1 MSSSYVIKTTLTF
14 GKTMPTEQ
22 ALKTRSNNSCEL
34 CTSTETL
41 VVYPVPPTSDL
52 SAQQCIYLCQNCL
65 SQIEGQSELDLNHWR
80 CLNDSMW
87 NQEPAVQVMSYRML
101 HKLSSE
107 SWAQDALDMIYLED
121 DVKTWAEQGL
131 AAERSNGP
139 TRDSNGAELQDGDN
153 VTLIKDL
160 KVKGANF
167 TAKQGTMVRGITLT
181 DNPEHIEGKV
191 NGTRIVLVSAYL
203 KKA

>member
-1 MSSSYVIKTTLTF
+1 M
-14 GKTMPTEQ
+14 
-22 ALKTRSNNSCEL
+22 
-34 CTSTETL
+34 
-41 VVYPVPPTSDL
+41 
-52 SAQQCIYLCQNCL
+52 AQINGEAE
-65 SQIEGQSELDLNHWR
+65 IDINHWR

-87 NQEPAVQVMSYRML
+87 NQEPAVQVMSYRLL
-101 HKLSSE
+101 HKLSAE
-107 SWAQDALDMIYLED
+107 SWAQDALEMIYMAD
-121 DVKTWAEQGL
+121 DVKTWAEQGIA
-131 AAERSNGP
+131 AAEREGP
-139 TRDSNGAELQDGDN
+139 TRDSNGTELQDGDD

>member
-1 MSSSYVIKTTLTF
+1 
-14 GKTMPTEQ
+14 MPTEQ
-22 ALKTRSNNSCEL
+22 ALKTRSNSSCEL
-34 CTSTETL
+34 CTSTSDL
-41 VVYPVPPTSDL
+41 AVFPVPPTSDG
-52 SAQQCIYLCQNCL
+52 SAQQCIYACAICL
-65 SQIEGQSELDLNHWR
+65 SQINGETELDINHWR

-107 SWAQDALDMIYLED
+107 SWAQDALEMIYLED
-121 DVKTWAEQGL
+121 EVKTWAEQGI
-131 AAERSNGP
+131 AAARSNGP

-167 TAKQGTMVRGITLT
+167 TAKQGTMVRGISLT

>member
-1 MSSSYVIKTTLTF
+1 
-14 GKTMPTEQ
+14 MPTEQ
-22 ALKTRSNNSCEL
+22 ALKNRSNESCEL
-34 CTSTETL
+34 CTSKESL
-41 VVYPVPPTSDL
+41 SVYPVPPTSDL
-52 SAQQCIYLCQNCL
+52 SAQQSIYVCQTCL
-65 SQIEGQSELDLNHWR
+65 SQIEGGIELDINHWR

-87 NQEPAVQVMSYRML
+87 SQEPAVQVMSYRML
-101 HKLSSE
+101 HKLSAE
-107 SWAQDALDMIYLED
+107 SWAQDAIEMIYLED
-121 DVKTWAEQGL
+121 DVKTWAEQGI

-167 TAKQGTMVRGITLT
+167 TAKQGTMVRGISLT

>member
-1 MSSSYVIKTTLTF
+1 MA
-14 GKTMPTEQ
+14 TEQ
-22 ALKTRSNNSCEL
+22 ALKSRSNSQCEL
-34 CTSTETL
+34 CTSTDSLSVFE
-41 VVYPVPPTSDL
+41 VSPSSDG
-52 SAQQCIYLCQNCL
+52 SAQQSVYLCNNCQ
-65 SQIEGQSELDLNHWR
+65 SQINGDSDLDINHWR
-80 CLNDSMW
+80 CLTDSMW

-101 HKLSSE
+101 HKLSGE
-107 SWAQDALDMIYLED
+107 SWAQDALDMMYMED
-121 DVKTWAEQGL
+121 DVKTWAEQGI
-131 AAERSNGP
+131 AAEQSNGP
-139 TRDSNGAELQDGDN
+139 TRDSNGAELKDGDN

-167 TAKQGTMVRGITLT
+167 TAKQGTMVRGISLT

>member
-1 MSSSYVIKTTLTF
+1 
-14 GKTMPTEQ
+14 MPTEN
-22 ALKTRSNNSCEL
+22 ALKARSNNSCEL
-34 CTSTETL
+34 CTSTENLT
-41 VVYPVPPTSDL
+41 VFPVPPTSDL
-52 SAQQCIYLCQNCL
+52 SAQQCVYLCDTCSAQLN
-65 SQIEGQSELDLNHWR
+65 GDAELDMNHWR

-101 HKLSSE
+101 HKLSAE
-107 SWAQDALDMIYLED
+107 SWAQDALEMIYMED
-121 DVKTWAEQGL
+121 EVKTWAEQGIA
-131 AAERSNGP
+131 AAEREGP
-139 TRDSNGAELQDGDN
+139 TRDSNGAELHDGDD
-153 VTLIKDL
+153 VTLVKDL

-167 TAKQGTMVRGITLT
+167 TAKQGTLVRGISLT

>member
-1 MSSSYVIKTTLTF
+1 
-14 GKTMPTEQ
+14 MPTEQ
-22 ALKTRSNNSCEL
+22 ALKKRSNNSCEL
-34 CTSTETL
+34 CTSTENL
-41 VVYPVPPTSDL
+41 GVYPVPPTSDL
-52 SAQQCIYLCQNCL
+52 SAQQAIYLCQNCL
-65 SQIEGQSELDLNHWR
+65 SQIEGQSELDVNHWR
-80 CLNDSMW
+80 CLTDSMW

-101 HKLSSE
+101 HKLSAE

-121 DVKTWAEQGL
+121 EVKTWAEQGL
-131 AAERSNGP
+131 AAERRDGP

>member
-1 MSSSYVIKTTLTF
+1 
-14 GKTMPTEQ
+14 MPTEQ
-22 ALKTRSNNSCEL
+22 ALKQRSNCSCEL
-34 CTSTETL
+34 CTATENL
-41 VVYPVPPTSDL
+41 AVYPVPPTSDL
-52 SAQQCIYLCQNCL
+52 SAQQCIYLCANCL
-65 SQIEGQSELDLNHWR
+65 EQIEGNNELDLNHWR

-87 NQEPAVQVMSYRML
+87 SQEPAVQVMSYRML
-101 HKLSSE
+101 HKLSTE

-121 DVKTWAEQGL
+121 DVKTWAEQGI
-131 AAERSNGP
+131 AAEQSNGP
-139 TRDSNGAELQDGDN
+139 TRDSNGAQLQDGDN

-167 TAKQGTMVRGITLT
+167 TAKQGTMVRGISLT

-191 NGTRIVLVSAYL
+191 NGTRIVLVAAYL

>member
-1 MSSSYVIKTTLTF
+1 
-14 GKTMPTEQ
+14 MPAKNALEQ
-22 ALKTRSNNSCEL
+22 RSNNSCEL
-34 CTSTETL
+34 CTSSTNL
-41 VVYPVPPTSDL
+41 SVYPVPPSSDL
-52 SAQQCIYLCQNCL
+52 SAQQSILVCDTCHP
-65 SQIEGQSELDLNHWR
+65 QIEGDNPLDINHWR
-80 CLNDSMW
+80 CLSDSMW

-101 HKLSSE
+101 HRLSTE
-107 SWAQDALDMIYLED
+107 SWAQDALDMIYMED
-121 DVKTWAEQGL
+121 DVKTWAEQGIA
-131 AAERSNGP
+131 AAEREGP
-139 TRDSNGAELQDGDN
+139 TRDSNGAELHDGDD

-167 TAKQGTMVRGITLT
+167 TAKQGTLVRGITLT

>member
-1 MSSSYVIKTTLTF
+1 
-14 GKTMPTEQ
+14 MPSEQ
-22 ALKTRSNNSCEL
+22 ALKNRSNSSCEL
-34 CTSTETL
+34 CTSTENL
-41 VVYPVPPTSDL
+41 SVYPVPPTSDL
-52 SAQQCIYLCQNCL
+52 SAQQSIYICQCCL
-65 SQIEGQSELDLNHWR
+65 SQMTGETEFDVNHWR

-107 SWAQDALDMIYLED
+107 SWAQDAIEMLYLED
-121 DVKTWAEQGL
+121 EVKTWAEQGI

-167 TAKQGTMVRGITLT
+167 TAKQGTIVRGITLT

-191 NGTRIVLVSAYL
+191 NGTRIVLVAAYL

>member
-1 MSSSYVIKTTLTF
+1 
-14 GKTMPTEQ
+14 MPAQQ
-22 ALKTRSNNSCEL
+22 ALQSRSNNSCEL
-34 CTSTETL
+34 CTSANNL
-41 VVYPVPPTSDL
+41 SVYPVPPTSDL
-52 SAQQCIYLCQNCL
+52 SAQQCIYLCDICT
-65 SQIEGQSELDLNHWR
+65 SQIEGNGELDINHWR
-80 CLNDSMW
+80 CLSDSMW

-107 SWAQDALDMIYLED
+107 SWAQDALEMIYMED
-121 DVKTWAEQGL
+121 NVKTWAEQGIA
-131 AAERSNGP
+131 AAEREGP
-139 TRDSNGAELQDGDN
+139 TRDSNGAELLDGDD

-167 TAKQGTMVRGITLT
+167 TAKQGTLVRGITLT

-191 NGTRIVLVSAYL
+191 NGTRIVLVSSYL

>member
-1 MSSSYVIKTTLTF
+1 MA
-14 GKTMPTEQ
+14 TEQ
-22 ALKTRSNNSCEL
+22 ALQQRSNNSCEL
-34 CTSTETL
+34 CTATENL
-41 VVYPVPPTSDL
+41 SIFPVPPTSDL
-52 SAQQCIYLCQNCL
+52 SAQQSVYICQNCQ
-65 SQIEGQSELDLNHWR
+65 SQIEGDSALDTNHWR

-87 NQEPAVQVMSYRML
+87 NQEPAVQVVSYRML
-101 HKLSSE
+101 HKLSAE
-107 SWAQDALDMIYLED
+107 SWAQDALEMIYLED
-121 DVKTWAEQGL
+121 EVRTWAEQGI
-131 AAERSNGP
+131 AAEQTNGP
-139 TRDSNGAELQDGDN
+139 TRDSNGADLQDGDN

-191 NGTRIVLVSAYL
+191 NGTRIVLVTAYL

>member
-1 MSSSYVIKTTLTF
+1 
-14 GKTMPTEQ
+14 MPTEN
-22 ALKTRSNNSCEL
+22 ALKARSNNSCEL
-34 CTSTETL
+34 CTSTENLT
-41 VVYPVPPTSDL
+41 VFPVPPTSDL
-52 SAQQCIYLCQNCL
+52 SAQQCVYLCDTC
-65 SQIEGQSELDLNHWR
+65 SAQINGDAELNVNHWR

-107 SWAQDALDMIYLED
+107 SWAQDALEMIYMED
-121 DVKTWAEQGL
+121 EVKTWAEQGIA
-131 AAERSNGP
+131 AAEREGP
-139 TRDSNGAELQDGDN
+139 TRDSNGTELQDGDD
-153 VTLIKDL
+153 VTLVKDL

-167 TAKQGTMVRGITLT
+167 TAKQGTMVRGISLT

>member
-1 MSSSYVIKTTLTF
+1 
-14 GKTMPTEQ
+14 MPCEH
-22 ALKTRSNNSCEL
+22 ALKQRSNNCCEL
-34 CTSTETL
+34 CTSNDSL
-41 VVYPVPPTSDL
+41 SVYPVPPTSDL
-52 SAQQCIYLCQNCL
+52 SAQQSVYLCDNCIK
-65 SQIEGQSELDLNHWR
+65 QIEGDADIDVNHWR

-121 DVKTWAEQGL
+121 EVRTWAEQGI
-131 AAERSNGP
+131 AAEQREGP
-139 TRDSNGAELQDGDN
+139 TRDSNGALLVDGDD

-167 TAKQGTMVRGITLT
+167 TAKQGTLVRGITLT

-191 NGTRIVLVSAYL
+191 GGTRIVLVSAYL

>member
-1 MSSSYVIKTTLTF
+1 
-14 GKTMPTEQ
+14 MPVEQ
-22 ALKTRSNNSCEL
+22 ALKQRSNESCEL
-34 CTSTETL
+34 CTSNTYL
-41 VVYPVPPTSDL
+41 SVYPVPPTSDL
-52 SAQQCIYLCQNCL
+52 SAQQSIYICETCL
-65 SQIEGQSELDLNHWR
+65 SQINGDAELNVNHWR

-87 NQEPAVQVMSYRML
+87 SQEPAVQVVSYRML

-107 SWAQDALDMIYLED
+107 SWAQDALDMMYLED
-121 DVKTWAEQGL
+121 NVKTWAEQGL
-131 AAERSNGP
+131 AAEEREGP
-139 TRDSNGAELQDGDN
+139 TRDCNGTNLQDGDN

-167 TAKQGTMVRGITLT
+167 TAKQGTLVRGISLT

-191 NGTRIVLVSAYL
+191 NGTRIVLVAAYL

>member
-1 MSSSYVIKTTLTF
+1 LKTEFTLTIL
-14 GKTMPTEQ
+14 GINMPSEQ
-22 ALKTRSNNSCEL
+22 ALKQRSNNSCEL
-34 CTSTETL
+34 CTAADNL
-41 VVYPVPPTSDL
+41 VVYPVAPTSDL
-52 SAQQCIYLCQNCL
+52 SAQQCVYLCQTCQ
-65 SQIEGQSELDLNHWR
+65 SQIDGENELDVNHWR

-121 DVKTWAEQGL
+121 DVRTWAEQGI
-131 AAERSNGP
+131 AAAQTNGP

-167 TAKQGTMVRGITLT
+167 TAKQGTMVRGISLT

-191 NGTRIVLVSAYL
+191 NGTRIVLVAAYL

>member
-1 MSSSYVIKTTLTF
+1 
-14 GKTMPTEQ
+14 MPTKQ
-22 ALKTRSNNSCEL
+22 ALKQRSNNSCEL
-34 CTSTETL
+34 CTSTDNLSVHE
-41 VVYPVPPTSDL
+41 VPPTSDL
-52 SAQQCIYLCQNCL
+52 SAQQCVYLCQNCID
-65 SQIEGQSELDLNHWR
+65 QINGDIKLDENHWR

-87 NQEPAVQVMSYRML
+87 NQEPAVQVMAYRML
-101 HKLSSE
+101 HKLSSV
-107 SWAQDALDMIYLED
+107 SWAQDAMDMIYLED
-121 DVKTWAEQGL
+121 NVKTWAEQGI
-131 AAERSNGP
+131 AAEQTNGP
-139 TRDSNGAELQDGDN
+139 TRDSNGAELQNGDN

-191 NGTRIVLVSAYL
+191 NGTRIVLVAAYL

>member
-1 MSSSYVIKTTLTF
+1 MA
-14 GKTMPTEQ
+14 TEN

-34 CTSTETL
+34 CTSSDNL
-41 VVYPVPPTSDL
+41 SVFPVPPTSDL
-52 SAQQCIYLCQNCL
+52 SAQQSIYLCDTCL
-65 SQIEGQSELDLNHWR
+65 GQVEGNVELNINHWR
-80 CLNDSMW
+80 CLTDAMW
-87 NQEPAVQVMSYRML
+87 NQEPAVQVMAYRML
-101 HKLSSE
+101 HKLSAE
-107 SWAQDALDMIYLED
+107 SWAQDALDMLYLED
-121 DVKTWAEQGL
+121 AVKTWAEQGIA
-131 AAERSNGP
+131 AAEREGP

-167 TAKQGTMVRGITLT
+167 TAKQGTMVRGISLT

-191 NGTRIVLVSAYL
+191 NGTRIVLVASYL

>member
-1 MSSSYVIKTTLTF
+1 
-14 GKTMPTEQ
+14 MPAEQ
-22 ALKTRSNNSCEL
+22 ALKNRSNNSCEL
-34 CTSTETL
+34 CTATDSL
-41 VVYPVPPTSDL
+41 SVYPVPPTSDL
-52 SAQQCIYLCQNCL
+52 SAQQCVYICQTCQT
-65 SQIEGQSELDLNHWR
+65 QIDGDSDMDVNHWR

-87 NQEPAVQVMSYRML
+87 SQEPAVQVMSYRLL
-101 HKLSSE
+101 HKLSME
-107 SWAQDALDMIYLED
+107 SWAQDALEMIYMED
-121 DVKTWAEQGL
+121 EVKTWAEQGIA
-131 AAERSNGP
+131 AAEREGP
-139 TRDSNGAELQDGDN
+139 TRDSNGAELHDGDD

-167 TAKQGTMVRGITLT
+167 TAKQGTLVRGITLT

>member
-1 MSSSYVIKTTLTF
+1 MS
-14 GKTMPTEQ
+14 TEA
-22 ALKTRSNNSCEL
+22 ALKNRSNTSCEF
-34 CTSTETL
+34 CTAKENLTVFE
-41 VVYPVPPTSDL
+41 VPPTSDG
-52 SAQQCIYLCQNCL
+52 SAQQCIYICNTCKAQV
-65 SQIEGQSELDLNHWR
+65 EGQKALDLNHWR

-107 SWAQDALDMIYLED
+107 SWAQDALEMIYLED
-121 DVKTWAEQGL
+121 DVKTWAEQGI

-191 NGTRIVLVSAYL
+191 NGTRIVLVAAYL
-203 KKA
+203 KKQ

>member
-1 MSSSYVIKTTLTF
+1 MV
-14 GKTMPTEQ
+14 TEQ
-22 ALKTRSNNSCEL
+22 ALKQRSNSSCEL
-34 CTSTETL
+34 CTSTENL
-41 VVYPVPPTSDL
+41 SVFPVPPTSDL
-52 SAQQCIYLCQNCL
+52 SAQQSIYLCSVCL
-65 SQIEGQSELDLNHWR
+65 AQVEGNAELDINHLR
-80 CLNDSMW
+80 CLTDAMW
-87 NQEPAVQVMSYRML
+87 NQEPAVQVMAYRLL
-101 HKLSSE
+101 HKLSAE

-121 DVKTWAEQGL
+121 AVKTWAEQGIA
-131 AAERSNGP
+131 AAEREGP

-167 TAKQGTMVRGITLT
+167 TAKQGTMVRGISLT

-191 NGTRIVLVSAYL
+191 NGTRIVLVASYL

>member
-1 MSSSYVIKTTLTF
+1 
-14 GKTMPTEQ
+14 MPSQQ
-22 ALKTRSNNSCEL
+22 ALKKRSNNSCEL
-34 CTSTETL
+34 CTSTDNL
-41 VVYPVPPTSDL
+41 SVYPVPPSSDL
-52 SAQQCIYLCQNCL
+52 SAQQCIYLCQTCQN
-65 SQIEGQSELDLNHWR
+65 QIDGENDLDINHWR

-101 HKLSSE
+101 HKLSTE

-121 DVKTWAEQGL
+121 NVRTWAEQGI
-131 AAERSNGP
+131 AAAHREGP

-167 TAKQGTMVRGITLT
+167 TAKQGTMVRGISLT

-191 NGTRIVLVSAYL
+191 NGTRIVLVAAYL

>member
-1 MSSSYVIKTTLTF
+1 
-14 GKTMPTEQ
+14 MPTEN
-22 ALKTRSNNSCEL
+22 ALKARSNTSCEL
-34 CTSTETL
+34 CTSTDDL
-41 VVYPVPPTSDL
+41 VVFPVPPSSDL
-52 SAQQCIYLCQNCL
+52 SAQQCVYLCSVCTT
-65 SQIEGQSELDLNHWR
+65 QINGGTELDVNHWR

-101 HKLSSE
+101 HKLSAE
-107 SWAQDALDMIYLED
+107 SWAQDALEMIYMED
-121 DVKTWAEQGL
+121 NVKTWAEQGIA
-131 AAERSNGP
+131 AAEREGP
-139 TRDSNGAELQDGDN
+139 TRDSNGTELQDGDD

>member
-1 MSSSYVIKTTLTF
+1 
-14 GKTMPTEQ
+14 MPTEQ
-22 ALKTRSNNSCEL
+22 ALKNRSNSSCEFCASNNEL
-34 CTSTETL
+34 N
-41 VVYPVPPTSDL
+41 VYPVPPTSDL
-52 SAQQCIYLCQNCL
+52 SAQQSIYICDTCL
-65 SQIEGQSELDLNHWR
+65 GQVEGNVELDVNHWR

-101 HKLSSE
+101 HKLSTE
-107 SWAQDALDMIYLED
+107 SWAQDALEMIYMED
-121 DVKTWAEQGL
+121 DVKTWAEQGIA
-131 AAERSNGP
+131 AAEREGP
-139 TRDSNGAELQDGDN
+139 TRDSNGAELHDGDD
-153 VTLIKDL
+153 VTLVKDL

-167 TAKQGTMVRGITLT
+167 TAKQGTLVRGISLT